1 MRKVKKGFLLCIVC
15 LFFGILPLQKY
26 TASAD
31 TIVYITET
39 GKCYHNWD
47 CRYLEKS
54 QKSIYLSEALEQG
67 YRECTVCWK
76 KQKQSNSSNTVVV
89 QYANQE
95 SDKDFEDFII
105 WIIIGA
111 IFLCVVIILIVG
123 MKT

>member
-1 MRKVKKGFLLCIVC
+1 M
-15 LFFGILPLQKY
+15 QKY